1 MSMSMCVVGLI
12 PVDDKWRAMK
22 ALWDSCYKLKIAPP
36 KEVVDFFHGEYP
48 EEENAIIAGIKYSTY
63 NADMSEGFE
72 VSLDDLP
79 KDVKKIRFYCS
90 W

>member
-1 MSMSMCVVGLI
+1 MSMSMRVVGLV

-36 KEVVDFFHGEYP
+36 KEVIDFFNEEYP
-48 EEENAIIAGIKYSTY
+48 EEENAVVVDITHTDYY
-63 NADMSEGFE
+63 ADMGEGFE

-90 W
+90 

>member
-1 MSMSMCVVGLI
+1 MGMSMQVEGLV

-22 ALWDSCYKLKIAPP
+22 ALWDSCLKLKIAPP
-36 KEVVDFFHGEYP
+36 KEVVDYFDGEYP
-48 EEENAIIAGIKYSTY
+48 EEEEAIVVRIDYKTYS
-63 NADMSEGFE
+63 ADMREGFE
-72 VSLDDLP
+72 VTIGDLP